1 MLISVAIRAKL
12 WGFQVA
18 KQLLRH
24 DALQTL
30 FTSHYGKLLGK
41 DNSIG
46 YNIPSKY
53 IRTNMVSAIHTYVM
67 SEYWQLYGERKFGEW
82 VAKQLRDEQA
92 IVTWGLQAEPIIKCA
107 HSKGIKVILERG
119 SSHVVYQRDILLEEA
134 KLFGT
139 STAYLEKSFSPARM
153 ERELWEYREADL
165 IVVPSTFVKRTFIEQ
180 GISENKLFVN
190 NFGVDLNAFYP
201 KEKKDDVFR
210 IIYTGQ
216 LTLRKGVHYL
226 LQAFDE
232 LKLAGAELWLVG
244 KKSDEIIPFL
254 KKYNTGVS
262 CFAPVPQNQLA
273 GFYNSC
279 DVFVMCSIEE
289 GLAMVQPQ
297 AMACG
302 LPLICTTNTGGE
314 DLITDGEEGFVLS
327 IRNVEKLKEKL
338 SYMYHNRD
346 ICRVMGHKSRLKVQA
361 GYSWEDYGNR
371 MADRYKML

>member
-1 MLISVAIRAKL
+1 MLISVAVRAKL

-24 DALQTL
+24 GALHTL

-53 IRTNMVSAIHTYVM
+53 IRTNIVSAIHTYVM
-67 SEYWQLYGERKFGEW
+67 PEYWQLYGERKFGEW
-82 VAKQLRDEQA
+82 VAQQLRDEQA
-92 IVTWGLQAEPIIKCA
+92 IVTWGLQAEPIIKRA
-107 HSKGIKVILERG
+107 HGRGIKVILERG

-139 STAYLEKSFSPARM
+139 STAYLEKSFSPTRM
-153 ERELWEYREADL
+153 ERELWEYNEADL
-165 IVVPSTFVKRTFIEQ
+165 IVVPSAFVKRTFLDQ
-180 GISENKLFVN
+180 GIPENKLFVN
-190 NFGVDLNAFYP
+190 NFGVDLDAFYP
-201 KEKKDDVFR
+201 VEKKDEVFR

-244 KKSDEIIPFL
+244 KKSEEIVPFL
-254 KKYNTGVS
+254 RKYSKGVS

-273 GFYNSC
+273 GFYNRC

-289 GLAMVQPQ
+289 GLALVQPQ

-338 SYMYHNRD
+338 SYLYHNRD
-346 ICRVMGHKSRLKVQA
+346 ICRVMGQKSRLKVQT